1 MLAVELRPEERC
13 RGLQDLVGPAQ
24 FLDLTLEV
32 FHPDSLISRESCP
45 KAGVGLCPAY
55 PLTEAL
61 VVYLQLCSDGLD
73 RLPLSRVLVLVFQHH
88 PDRSLAE
95 LRGVRPARCS
105 FLF

>member
-1 MLAVELRPEERC
+1 
-13 RGLQDLVGPAQ
+13 
-24 FLDLTLEV
+24 
-32 FHPDSLISRESCP
+32 
-45 KAGVGLCPAY
+45 
-55 PLTEAL
+55 